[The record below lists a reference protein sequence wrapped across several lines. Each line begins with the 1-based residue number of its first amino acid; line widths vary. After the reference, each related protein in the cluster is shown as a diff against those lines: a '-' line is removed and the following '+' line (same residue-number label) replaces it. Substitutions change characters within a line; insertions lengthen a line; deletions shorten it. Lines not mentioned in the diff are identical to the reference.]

1 MPEAMTTCEWCGE
14 DCDLVWEFTCREC
27 KKIFHECSDC
37 CLELNICKKCGRKLK
52 RRIDKKLKERNKV
65 NE

>member
-14 DCDLVWEFTCREC
+14 DCDKIWEFLCRGC
-27 KKIFHECSDC
+27 GKIFHECSDC
-37 CLELNICKKCGRKLK
+37 DMDSFLYCKDCW
-52 RRIDKKLKERNKV
+52 KEMEEKI